1 MGTPVT
7 RAWEAAAAR
16 ARLRVAAD
24 AADGRPPVLELEGE
38 FDLDTV
44 PEMDRF
50 LRRTLGPLYHQDHLV
65 MDLSRTTFI
74 DSSFVSFIV
83 RLSAA
88 QRAKRRELLLVRPE
102 GQVRRVFGIVGL
114 ANVVPVFETIEAAVD
129 SVLGGHLPGHP
140 AGVQRGGRLGCSD
153 RASPTGAAGNGG
165 RRRRRCRES
174 QLARRTVTSSLM
186 RRDSMTRAWKAL
198 MRQASLQ

>member
-1 MGTPVT
+1 MASPVPL
-7 RAWEAAAAR
+7 AWETAAAR

-65 MDLSRTTFI
+65 MDLAKTTFI

-83 RLSAA
+83 RLSAT
-88 QRAKRRELLLVRPE
+88 QRAKRRELLLVRPR
-102 GQVRRVFGIVGL
+102 GQVRKVFGIVGL
-114 ANVVPVFETIEAAVD
+114 ANVVPVFETVDAAVD
-129 SVLGGHLPGHP
+129 SVLGGHLPIIPP
-140 AGVQRGGRLGCSD
+140 AFR
-153 RASPTGAAGNGG
+153 AAG
-165 RRRRRCRES
+165 
-174 QLARRTVTSSLM
+174 A
-186 RRDSMTRAWKAL
+186 
-198 MRQASLQ
+198 